1 MAEIVIPMARTIMMV
16 RGLVSILI
24 TIVLIMAFVTGLAGD
39 EDEGGLWGEDEG
51 GGHVLWAYL
60 LVLLF
65 LVHLILNYRMFIVEM
80 RSFIRRGEQ
89 G

>member
-1 MAEIVIPMARTIMMV
+1 MPEMGEPMARTIMMV

-39 EDEGGLWGEDEG
+39 EDEGG
-51 GGHVLWAYL
+51 GHVLWAYL

-65 LVHLILNYRMFIVEM
+65 LVHLVLNYRMFIVEM
-80 RSFIRRGEQ
+80 RSFFRRGEQ